1 MKGYNNLWLLAGVLP
16 AIAYLGVAYSR
27 QPTVKIENAYRYIL
41 AKRVATCEMESNAE
55 RMAANEFTKSE
66 QFAALSNLLGE
77 RNQTLYDVENDLV
90 ERIMAGKGKF

>member
-1 MKGYNNLWLLAGVLP
+1 
-16 AIAYLGVAYSR
+16 
-27 QPTVKIENAYRYIL
+27 
-41 AKRVATCEMESNAE
+41 
-55 RMAANEFTKSE
+55 MAANEFTKSE